1 MKDYA
6 ILNLLTHIL
15 RFVYEHDKDVNFSQY
30 QLERLYEE
38 LRTVTIKRSSLVDYK
53 LQLTNLIDLLEIYD
67 ANLHADLKYKVQRKM
82 YNDLFLL
89 VDLYMLQN
97 G

>member
-30 QLERLYEE
+30 QLERLYEKPF
-38 LRTVTIKRSSLVDYK
+38 IKRSSLADYK

-67 ANLHADLKYKVQRKM
+67 ANLHADLKYKAQHKL

-89 VDLYMLQN
+89 VDLYALQYR
-97 G
+97 

>member
-15 RFVYEHDKDVNFSQY
+15 RFVYEHDKNVNFSQY
-30 QLERLYEE
+30 QLERLYEKPF
-38 LRTVTIKRSSLVDYK
+38 IKRSSLVDYK
-53 LQLTNLIDLLEIYD
+53 LQLTNLLDLLEIYD

-89 VDLYMLQN
+89 VDLFMLQN

>member
-30 QLERLYEE
+30 QLERLYEKHF
-38 LRTVTIKRSSLVDYK
+38 IKRSSLVDYK
-53 LQLTNLIDLLEIYD
+53 LQLTNLLDLLEIYD
-67 ANLHADLKYKVQRKM
+67 ANLHADLKYKVQHKM

>member
-6 ILNLLTHIL
+6 VLNPLTHIL

-30 QLERLYEE
+30 QLERLYEKPF
-38 LRTVTIKRSSLVDYK
+38 IKRSSLADYK

-67 ANLHADLKYKVQRKM
+67 ANLHADLKYKVQHKLH
-82 YNDLFLL
+82 NDLFLL
-89 VDLYMLQN
+89 VDLYALQN

>member
-30 QLERLYEE
+30 QLARLYEFGPF
-38 LRTVTIKRSSLVDYK
+38 IARSSLADYE

-67 ANLHADLKYKVQRKM
+67 ANLHADVKYKVQHKLH
-82 YNDLFLL
+82 NDLFLL
-89 VDLYMLQN
+89 VDLYMLN
-97 G
+97 W

>member
-30 QLERLYEE
+30 QLERLYEKPF
-38 LRTVTIKRSSLVDYK
+38 IARSSLADYE

-67 ANLHADLKYKVQRKM
+67 ANLHADVKYKVQRKLH
-82 YNDLFLL
+82 NDLFLL
-89 VDLYMLQN
+89 VDLYALQN